1 MAKRRPP
8 PDDEPRPSDEFRT
21 FQETVRRLLAV
32 SKTELD
38 ELRTTEREKKNNGD
52 TRPD

>member
-8 PDDEPRPSDEFRT
+8 PDNEPCPSEEFQR

-38 ELRTTEREKKNNGD
+38 ELRAAEHAQKNNGD
-52 TRPD
+52 KRPD